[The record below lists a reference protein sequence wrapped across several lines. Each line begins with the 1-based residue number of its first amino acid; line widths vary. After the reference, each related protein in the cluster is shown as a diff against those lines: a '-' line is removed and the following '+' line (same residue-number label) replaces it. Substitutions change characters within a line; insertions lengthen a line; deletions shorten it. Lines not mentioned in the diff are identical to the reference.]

1 MTRRAG
7 GWGTPILLTLI
18 AAAFSVVGPG
28 LLIFVPFALLLIALP
43 PRRPMLV
50 AVAVALLI
58 IGMSG
63 RTPDLLWWFG
73 RGWAMILGA
82 WFVLLM
88 VLLPRAAFIDRSVAA
103 VGATAGTAALLLLIR
118 QAGFEQLDYA
128 VGHRLRDSAAAVA
141 AAWSARSDSTG
152 VAGGLSGD
160 AVAAMN
166 RAADL
171 QAMLYPGL
179 LAIASLAGLAVAFWA
194 WRRLALQEEQ
204 PFRSL
209 REFRFRDELVWIL
222 VAAIVLIVLPLDGAA
237 TRAGANL
244 ITFMGA
250 LYALRGLAV
259 LLALFGAP
267 GPFGVVLGAVVML
280 FLFPMVLATMLVVGL
295 SDTWLDLRARAR
307 GTSAGA

>member
-18 AAAFSVVGPG
+18 AAAFSIIGPG
-28 LLIFVPFALLLIALP
+28 LLIFVPFALLLVALP

-50 AVAVALLI
+50 AVAVALLFVGI
-58 IGMSG
+58 TG
-63 RTPDLLWWFG
+63 RSSDLLWWFG
-73 RGWAMILGA
+73 RGWALILGA
-82 WFVLLM
+82 WFVLILA
-88 VLLPRAAFIDRSVAA
+88 LLPRASFIDRSVAA
-103 VGATAGTAALLLLIR
+103 VGATVGTAALLLVGGKS
-118 QAGFEQLDYA
+118 GFGQLDYA
-128 VGHRLRDSAAAVA
+128 VGHRLRESAAAVA
-141 AAWSARSDSTG
+141 AAWTSRRD
-152 VAGGLSGD
+152 AGGEAAGWSGE

-171 QAMLYPGL
+171 QALLYPGL

-194 WRRLALQEEQ
+194 WRRLAFHEER
-204 PFRSL
+204 PFRSV

-222 VAAIVLIVLPLDGAA
+222 VAAIVLIVLPLDGPA
-237 TRAGANL
+237 TRTGANL

-259 LLALFGAP
+259 LLALFGTP
-267 GPFGVVLGAVVML
+267 GPFGVVLGAVIML